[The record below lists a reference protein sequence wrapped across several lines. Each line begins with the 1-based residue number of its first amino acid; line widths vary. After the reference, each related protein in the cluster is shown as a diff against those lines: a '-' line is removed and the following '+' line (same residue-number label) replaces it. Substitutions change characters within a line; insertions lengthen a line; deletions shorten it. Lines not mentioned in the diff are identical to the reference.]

1 MYKTSH
7 QIDQMLLTVEQDRS
21 LSHSN
26 LDRKIDFLS
35 IHKKSIHKLSR
46 KNINK
51 EECMCTIKKLAI
63 LLLCFTVTACASM
76 GAGNK
81 MEKQQAIIT
90 MKDEVLTQLF
100 AKKPDTRAQIN
111 VAPGY
116 AVFSNANVNVIFI
129 AAGTGYGVVKNM
141 DTGAHTYMNMAEGGV
156 GLGLGIKDYRIVVV
170 FHTVNAMN
178 NFVDKGWTFGGN
190 ADAAAKA
197 GNKGASVEGEL
208 YYGDMTVYTFTDSG
222 LALQA
227 TVKGTKFWK
236 DKKLN

>member
-1 MYKTSH
+1 M
-7 QIDQMLLTVEQDRS
+7 
-21 LSHSN
+21 
-26 LDRKIDFLS
+26 F
-35 IHKKSIHKLSR
+35 
-46 KNINK
+46 
-51 EECMCTIKKLAI
+51 TIKKLAI

-81 MEKQQAIIT
+81 IEKQQAIIT

-178 NFVDKGWTFGGN
+178 NFVDEGWTFGGN

-227 TVKGTKFWK
+227 TIKGTKFWK
-236 DKKLN
+236 DKELN